1 MPDHDLTADPLAA
14 ALARLRPAPAA
25 AEKPAFLFRAGQA
38 SRDGV
43 VRRWKT
49 AALLAGVAVV
59 GSWAY
64 GFVRYSE
71 LQDRAATAEARAQE
85 LAGLLAEPPAP
96 PPSAPAPAHPAIVVP
111 AAMPTPA
118 PLPYYRPDPTPD
130 ELADALRQR
139 NEILTA
145 GLTLLP
151 PTPAPT
157 RPTGDFRHP
166 LPGGVFAA
174 PRVDPPKQSRSS
186 RTMRTSNRLIR
197 RVRSGSER

>member
-14 ALARLRPAPAA
+14 ALAKLRPAPAA

-43 VRRWKT
+43 VRRWKA
-49 AALLAGVAVV
+49 AALLAGVALV

-71 LQDRAATAEARAQE
+71 LHDRAATAEAHAQE
-85 LAGLLAEPPAP
+85 LTALLAGPPAP
-96 PPSAPAPAHPAIVVP
+96 PPSAPTPAPPVFAVP
-111 AAMPTPA
+111 AAAPTPE
-118 PLPYYRPDPTPD
+118 PMPYYEPDPTPE
-130 ELADALRQR
+130 ELAAALRQW

-151 PTPAPT
+151 AARPPDRPAPN
-157 RPTGDFRHP
+157 DIRHL

-174 PRVDPPKQSRSS
+174 PRKF
-186 RTMRTSNRLIR
+186 
-197 RVRSGSER
+197 E